1 MLKALQRIIGKLA
14 LAEMRQLI
22 YILIA
27 LLLPCSAQALNL
39 SVKISG
45 LERAQEANVRA
56 FLSIEQERTHAG
68 LTPSRLRLLHK
79 RAPDEIRQ
87 ALQPYGYFEPEIKS
101 ELNEYEHYSEAVYR
115 IDPGAQAV
123 LQSVDYQLSG
133 EGSRER
139 GLSAPFPLAEG
150 DGLDLV
156 LYEKAKESRLSQAL
170 ELGYLDAHYREHE
183 VRVEPQRRKASIRL
197 HLETGPRFRFGEI
210 RMQQDILDAE
220 FLARYLSFGS
230 GDPYSHEKLLELQSR
245 LISTDYFKQV
255 EINTRRDQAE
265 GDRIPVDVLLK
276 PNRKNRYRIGLG
288 YSTDTGPRLTL
299 DWTRRRF
306 GRQGHHMRSELR
318 VSNPESSLTSEY
330 IIPLQRPTQD
340 YLSFGATVN
349 DYDMESSQG
358 TRTLLN
364 ASRSVGL
371 QRGWRRTLSLDYLYE
386 NFTVGAQDDNARLLV
401 PGVNWSRLKGNSRH
415 YIRKGKSLEFHIE
428 GAADELLSTTSYLQF
443 YTTNKFIH
451 GLNEDWRLLARL
463 ELGATLTDSVEDLP
477 PSKRFY
483 TGGDNTIRGFNYE
496 ELGPRNEVGEVIGG
510 RYLAVGSLEI
520 ERRLGGGW
528 SMALFV
534 DGGNAYDPD
543 FESEPAYGSG
553 LGVRWHSPVG
563 PVRFDLARGDYL
575 GEQEWRLHLVV
586 GPEL

>member
-1 MLKALQRIIGKLA
+1 
-14 LAEMRQLI
+14 MRYLI
-22 YILIA
+22 HI
-27 LLLPCSAQALNL
+27 LLLLLIPAPVLALNL

-56 FLSIEQERTHAG
+56 FLSIEQERAHEG
-68 LTPSRLRLLHK
+68 LSASRVRLLHE
-79 RAPDEIRQ
+79 RADDEIRQ
-87 ALQPYGYFEPEIKS
+87 ALQPYGYFEPRIEPQ
-101 ELNEYEHYSEAVYR
+101 LNVYDDYTEAIYR
-115 IDPGAQAV
+115 IDPGPQAV
-123 LQSVDYQLSG
+123 LETVDFRVIG
-133 EGSRER
+133 EGGNER
-139 GLSAPFPLAEG
+139 LLSAPFPLSEG

-156 LYEKAKESRLSQAL
+156 AYEKAKSSRLSRAL
-170 ELGYLDAHYREHE
+170 ELGFLDAYYSEHQ
-183 VRVEPQRRKASIRL
+183 VRVDKQRQRATIRL
-197 HLETGPRFRFGEI
+197 HLDTGPRFRFGEI
-210 RMQQDILDAE
+210 RLHQDILDAE

-230 GDPYSHEKLLELQSR
+230 GDPYNHEQLLDLQSKLLS
-245 LISTDYFKQV
+245 SDYFKRV
-255 EINTRRDQAE
+255 EINTRRDQVE

-306 GRQGHHMRSELR
+306 GRQGHRMRSELR
-318 VSNPESSLTSEY
+318 VSKPESSLTSEY

-340 YLSFGATVN
+340 YVSFGATIN
-349 DYDMESSQG
+349 DFDTDSSEG

-364 ASRSVGL
+364 ASHSVGL
-371 QRGWRRTLSLDYLYE
+371 ERGWRRTLSLDYLFE
-386 NFTVGAQDDNARLLV
+386 DFTVGAQDDNARLLV
-401 PGVNWSRLKGNSRH
+401 PGVTWARIKGNSRH

-428 GAADELLSTTSYLQF
+428 GAADDLLSTTSYLQF

-463 ELGATLTDSVEDLP
+463 DLGATLVDSVLELP

-483 TGGDNTIRGFNYE
+483 TGGDNTIRGFNFE
-496 ELGPRNEVGEVIGG
+496 ALGPRDEQGEVVGG

-528 SMALFV
+528 SVALFV

-543 FESEPAYGSG
+543 LESEPAYGTG

-563 PVRFDLARGDYL
+563 PVRLDLARGDSL
-575 GEQEWRLHLVV
+575 GEQEWRLHPGG